1 MRLVI
6 GISGEPS
13 LTVDMVAG
21 VRERWRR
28 NHNLY
33 EQLFDNFEMVANTG
47 LAAITDGDY
56 RTLGDMMTINHGLLN
71 AISVSSPELDRMVQL
86 ARDAG
91 SLGAKLTGAG
101 GGGSVACLCDNDEG
115 SANVAGALT
124 RAGYQALQVTV

>member
-1 MRLVI
+1 
-6 GISGEPS
+6 
-13 LTVDMVAG
+13 
-21 VRERWRR
+21 
-28 NHNLY
+28 
-33 EQLFDNFEMVANTG
+33 
-47 LAAITDGDY
+47 
-56 RTLGDMMTINHGLLN
+56 MTINHGLLN

-101 GGGSVACLCDNDEG
+101 GGGSVACLCDSDEG